1 MDIHRYQEQCDR
13 NLKRIQESEE
23 FSNENKKI
31 ALRFK
36 DYLLSEN
43 IGVAKIN
50 RYLQDIVIFNRI
62 LKKTFSEATKEDI
75 RKVIGE
81 INVYKK
87 KNEDPL
93 SEETKK
99 GIKIMIRKLYRF
111 IEGID
116 EKGVYPERV
125 RWISIAIPN
134 NHKKLPEELLTE
146 DEMGQIIQRCS
157 CLRDKAFVAVLAES
171 GCRIGEVATLKIKN
185 VSFER
190 YGARLHVQGKTGMR
204 KILVIN
210 SAIYL
215 QEWINNHPFSDNRE
229 SYIWVKDNGDLLTDS
244 RFSAI
249 LKKAGER
256 AGIEKRIYPHLFRH
270 SRATIFASSPIMS
283 ESCMKQYFGWGQS
296 SKMFSV
302 YITLSSKSVDDA
314 ILRANG
320 IEVSNVKQESKLK
333 PVKCLKCKTMNEFT
347 NRFCK
352 ICGFPLHE
360 QEAEEILK
368 KETERSIADE
378 VMNKLME
385 DKDVLELIKKK
396 INS

>member
-1 MDIHRYQEQCDR
+1 MDIHKYQKQCDR
-13 NLKRIQESEE
+13 NIQRIKESEE

-31 ALRFK
+31 ILGFK

-50 RYLQDIVIFNRI
+50 RYLQDIIRFNRM
-62 LKKTFSEATKEDI
+62 LGKTFSEATKDDI
-75 RKVIGE
+75 RRVIGE
-81 INVYKK
+81 INTCKK
-87 KNEDPL
+87 KDGNPL

-99 GIKIMIRKLYRF
+99 GIKIMIRKFYRF
-111 IEGID
+111 IEGVD
-116 EKGVYPERV
+116 ENGVYPEMV
-125 RWISIAIPN
+125 KWISIAIPN

-146 DEMGQIIQRCS
+146 EEMSKLIQKCS
-157 CLRDKAFVAVLAES
+157 CLRDKAFASTLVES

-210 SAIYL
+210 SAPYL
-215 QEWINNHPFSDNRE
+215 QEWINNHPFSEDRE
-229 SYIWVKDNGDLLTDS
+229 SYIWIKDNGELLTDS

-249 LKKAGER
+249 LKKAGKM
-256 AGIEKRIYPHLFRH
+256 AGIKKRIYPHLFRH

-283 ESCMKQYFGWGQS
+283 ESCMKQYFGWSQNS
-296 SKMFSV
+296 RVFSV
-302 YITLSSKSVDDA
+302 YITLSSKAVDDA

-320 IEVSNVKQESKLK
+320 IEVSKVKQESKMK
-333 PVKCLKCKTMNEFT
+333 PIKCLKCKCVNEFT

-352 ICGFPLHE
+352 ICGFPLNE
-360 QEAEEILK
+360 KEAQEIIK
-368 KETERSIADE
+368 KETERSVADE

-385 DKDVLELIKKK
+385 DEEILSLIKKK